1 MNAVKR
7 LANQFVLLA
16 VLQEKCGTRP
26 TAAPHLRVVA
36 EPFPSQRAWL
46 SEATDLYL
54 SLWPGGSNPEW
65 GPEKAIRSV
74 LHKGWVIETWHGR
87 SLVPALTA
95 TGAEALAATDLSTVR
110 PMYVY
115 DIDVQLRQP
124 GAADLG
130 APLAD
135 KQPNTE
141 ES

>member
-1 MNAVKR
+1 MK
-7 LANQFVLLA
+7 LTSNQYVLLA

-26 TAAPHLRVVA
+26 TGVLHPRVMA

-46 SEATDLYL
+46 AEATDLYL

-74 LHKGWVIETWHGR
+74 LLKGWVIETWHGR

-95 TGAEALAATDLSTVR
+95 AGAEALAVTDPSTVR
-110 PMYVY
+110 PMYVH
-115 DIDVQLRQP
+115 DLDMQVRQP
-124 GAADLG
+124 GAAGLG
-130 APLAD
+130 APLAAAD